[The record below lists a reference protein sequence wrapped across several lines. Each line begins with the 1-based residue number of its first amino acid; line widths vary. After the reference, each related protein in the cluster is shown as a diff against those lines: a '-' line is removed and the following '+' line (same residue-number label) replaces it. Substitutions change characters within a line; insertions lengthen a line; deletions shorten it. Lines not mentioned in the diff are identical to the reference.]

1 MLLTR
6 IIITKDDL
14 FRYYDTIPEYKTDI
28 QNNTDKPEINV
39 ITCLEPDDSW
49 RIDTHG
55 NLSQKWS
62 WDQAPSNIINYFDL
76 NKQQFNK

>member
-1 MLLTR
+1 M
-6 IIITKDDL
+6 
-14 FRYYDTIPEYKTDI
+14 
-28 QNNTDKPEINV
+28 

-62 WDQAPSNIINYFDL
+62 WDQAPSDIVSYFDL
-76 NKQQFNK
+76 SKQQFNK